1 MKVIPIILSG
11 GSGTRLW
18 PLSRENYPK
27 QYINLLGGY
36 SMLQE
41 TILRL
46 NGLINKIEPIIVC
59 NHKHRFIVAEQL
71 NEIQLVNSTI
81 ILEPSGRNTAAAIT
95 AAAIHVL
102 RMKIKDAILL
112 VLSADHNILD
122 KQSFHESIEIAVQQA
137 QHPKLVVFG
146 VTPTHPNTGYGYL
159 KIKSDSGKD
168 FLPVDEFVEKPSR
181 IVAEKYIQD
190 DHYFWNSGMFVFE
203 PEFFINELSIYS
215 KDIVRAIQASY
226 NNSNK
231 DLDFIRLEKKSFESS
246 PDISIDYALMEKS
259 KNVVMVPLNAEWS
272 DVGSWKVLSEIEK
285 KDSDGNVIK
294 GDVVSI
300 ETKNT
305 YINAQHKLIAT
316 IGLKD
321 LIIVDT
327 PDATLIA
334 NRNNLDA
341 VKNIVAKLKNEKR
354 IESGSH
360 RKVYR
365 PWGWYDTIEIG
376 DFFQV
381 KKLYVKPGAKLS
393 LQLHH
398 KRAEHWVVV
407 KGTATVINN
416 DNKYTL
422 DEGESTYISLGAK
435 HSLENM
441 TTSPLEVIEVQSG
454 TYLGEDDIVR
464 FEDIYDRIKK

>member
-112 VLSADHNILD
+112 VLSADHNILN

-168 FLPVDEFVEKPSR
+168 FLPVDEFVEKPSS

-190 DHYFWNSGMFVFE
+190 DHFFWNSGMFVFE

-215 KDIVRAIQASY
+215 KDIIRAIQASY

-246 PDISIDYALMEKS
+246 PDISID
-259 KNVVMVPLNAEWS
+259 
-272 DVGSWKVLSEIEK
+272 
-285 KDSDGNVIK
+285 
-294 GDVVSI
+294 
-300 ETKNT
+300 
-305 YINAQHKLIAT
+305 
-316 IGLKD
+316 
-321 LIIVDT
+321 
-327 PDATLIA
+327 
-334 NRNNLDA
+334 
-341 VKNIVAKLKNEKR
+341 
-354 IESGSH
+354 
-360 RKVYR
+360 
-365 PWGWYDTIEIG
+365 
-376 DFFQV
+376 
-381 KKLYVKPGAKLS
+381 
-393 LQLHH
+393 
-398 KRAEHWVVV
+398 
-407 KGTATVINN
+407 
-416 DNKYTL
+416 
-422 DEGESTYISLGAK
+422 
-435 HSLENM
+435 
-441 TTSPLEVIEVQSG
+441 
-454 TYLGEDDIVR
+454 
-464 FEDIYDRIKK
+464 